1 MDAAETND
9 LFGAKPSGRV
19 GEDHGEI
26 YGILGMML
34 LKGEEHLA
42 VITQIAEVAHV
53 FEGSERKSIYQIK
66 DVQFFPII
74 HPLCFANATGLHNGK
89 PKQNTAGLITKLQK
103 YLRDGFYFGRDYDIT
118 ASRQS
123 RLQFKKKIEGGVQVQ
138 PIDFIACEPRY
149 FWNRD
154 IYQGFQENN
163 VSVKWCTPIIQGHVG
178 YVKEPLES
186 VDIEIVM
193 ITRRQKHRAGT
204 RLNAR
209 GLDDEG
215 FVANFAETE
224 QIVKI
229 KDLQYSFV
237 IIRGSVPVFWS
248 QEGKGGTKLYE
259 DVILTRSSE
268 MTKEAFRKHFSDVT
282 SNYGTVHI
290 IDLLKDATK
299 REERLTKEYYKL
311 FYDSEFRDKGSVKFL
326 HFDFHRFTK
335 GDKFQPLRVL
345 ISQIDE

>member
-1 MDAAETND
+1 M
-9 LFGAKPSGRV
+9 
-19 GEDHGEI
+19 
-26 YGILGMML
+26 
-34 LKGEEHLA
+34 
-42 VITQIAEVAHV
+42 
-53 FEGSERKSIYQIK
+53 
-66 DVQFFPII
+66 
-74 HPLCFANATGLHNGK
+74 
-89 PKQNTAGLITKLQK
+89 ITKLQK

-118 ASRQS
+118 ASRQR

-335 GDKFQPLRVL
+335 GDKF
-345 ISQIDE
+345 